1 MITSS
6 RQGRNIII
14 TTSNSGQRFALMS
27 DIHWDNPHCDR
38 KLLKEHLDKCLAE
51 DVHIGLN
58 GDTFCLMQGKYD
70 PRRSKNDIR
79 PEHNKANYLDAVVD
93 TAIEFFAPYAHLIV
107 FVGYG
112 NHETA
117 IIKNCETDVI
127 ERFVS
132 GLNRAAKTN
141 VLVGGYGGWWVHR
154 VKDNRNLT
162 CLFKIKYYHGSGGG
176 GVVTKGV
183 IQNNRMQVMIE
194 GADCIWQGHVHEL
207 YHHTDMVE
215 DIIHSAKGGFR
226 IDTKYIH
233 HIRTASYK
241 EEYDEGFMGFHVER
255 MRPPKPLGCYELQ
268 LNVQRNKSAE
278 FDNIQVVPKFVQ
290 WRDK

>member
-1 MITSS
+1 MTSY
-6 RQGRNIII
+6 REGRNTIV
-14 TTSNSGQRFALMS
+14 TTSQNGQRFALMS
-27 DIHWDNPHCDR
+27 DLHWDNPHCDR
-38 KLLKEHLDKCLAE
+38 KLLKNHLDKCLNE
-51 DVHIGLN
+51 NILIGLN

-70 PRRSKNDIR
+70 PRRSKNDIL

-117 IIKNCETDVI
+117 ILKNCETDVI

-132 GLNRAAKTN
+132 GLNRAAKAN
-141 VLVGGYGGWWVHR
+141 VLVGGYGGWWIHR
-154 VKDNRNLT
+154 VQKGRAVA
-162 CLFKIKYYHGSGGG
+162 LFKIKYYHGSGGG

-194 GADCIWQGHVHEL
+194 GADCIWSGHVHEL
-207 YHHTDMVE
+207 YHHADMAEYV
-215 DIIHSAKGGFR
+215 IHSPQGGFR
-226 IDTKYIH
+226 IDTKYVH

-255 MRPPKPLGCYELQ
+255 MRPPKPLGCYEMQ
-268 LNVQRNKSAE
+268 LNMNRVTKPV
-278 FDNIQVVPKFVQ
+278 DTYHIVPNFVQ